1 MTEAAVNAGA
11 GSAGAAGAAASG
23 AQAGAAGQ
31 VSNGQAA
38 NGAAAAGA
46 NGAAAPAN
54 GADAALGWLTP
65 LAAEPKTVQLFQ
77 SKGFKNIN
85 DVSKAY
91 HDLEAVIGAKGHIAP
106 KDDAPPEEWAK
117 FYKALGAYDDPA
129 KVEIALH
136 DPNYQPTD
144 AEKGMHQALRKAAVE
159 AGLTPRQWKALNGAY
174 NDVVGKT
181 LDGLKEAAAA
191 ESAAGEKAIADLEAG
206 WRKNGVDPV
215 KAKALA
221 QTAAMNLIPKDSP
234 LYGQV
239 EKALALDGKP
249 GSGSAALVD
258 LFHRIGTMMG
268 EGGGVVKAGGA
279 NGMAQTPQQA
289 QADISTYNAEIAA
302 NPKHPYHNP
311 HDPGHKAA
319 HEKMMRLMT
328 IAYPGNIGEAA
339 SV

>member
-1 MTEAAVNAGA
+1 MTEAALSPGSGSGSGSAPAAAAAAPGAGA
-11 GSAGAAGAAASG
+11 GSPGGSLPAAAPAAGAATG
-23 AQAGAAGQ
+23 
-31 VSNGQAA
+31 
-38 NGAAAAGA
+38 
-46 NGAAAPAN
+46 
-54 GADAALGWLTP
+54 LEWLTP

-85 DVSKAY
+85 EVSKAY

-117 FYKALGAYDDPA
+117 FHKALGAYDDPA

-144 AEKGMHQALRKAAVE
+144 AEKGMHEALRKAAVD

-174 NDVVGKT
+174 NGIVGKT

-191 ESAAGEKAIADLEAG
+191 ENAAGEKAIADLEAG
-206 WRKNGVDPV
+206 WRKNGIDPV
-215 KAKALA
+215 QAKALA
-221 QTAAMNLIPKDSP
+221 QTAAQSIVPKDSP
-234 LYGQV
+234 LYGQI

-249 GSGSAALVD
+249 GSGSAAMVD
-258 LFHRIGTMMG
+258 LFHRIGTMMS
-268 EGGGVVKAGGA
+268 ESGGA
-279 NGMAQTPQQA
+279 LKPGAQRSLAAQTPQQA
-289 QADISTYNAEIAA
+289 QADIANYNAEISA